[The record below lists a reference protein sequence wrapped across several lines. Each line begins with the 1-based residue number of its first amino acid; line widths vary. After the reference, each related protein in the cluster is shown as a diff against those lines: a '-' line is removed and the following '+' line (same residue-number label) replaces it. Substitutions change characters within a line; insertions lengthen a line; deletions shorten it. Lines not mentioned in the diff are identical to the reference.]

1 MVVVVVK
8 AGAIIVLVSAD
19 PPMLPRLR
27 PPFRVKQVVV
37 GVELCIANSLLASLR
52 ILKIVGKLFV
62 SDEFTVSVI
71 ANREKIIIYSKPGHR
86 RLIF

>member
-1 MVVVVVK
+1 MVVEEVK

-19 PPMLPRLR
+19 PPMLPRPQR

-52 ILKIVGKLFV
+52 ILKIVGKSIICIRL
-62 SDEFTVSVI
+62 EFKIAEIAKRDLSVI
-71 ANREKIIIYSKPGHR
+71 
-86 RLIF
+86 